1 MQTVDVSAPTMMEPK
16 ECIEEQLDN
25 VEPQPIFEL
34 EEQLAAVFNDP
45 SLEPA
50 ELSDRVKVILGQ
62 YTQTQKDWEKYCF
75 FSDLHYTRNLV
86 CTSEKFELIVVC
98 WKSGQA
104 SRIHNHAGSNCW
116 MGVLQGPMVESLY
129 HKVQAD
135 GQIICERAFPSQ
147 AGDCCPSLQQT
158 AEHEYNKGQVAYI
171 HDGIG
176 LHRVSAGSD
185 GVTLHCYAPPISIA
199 TLFDTDTNTVV
210 QRTPGFYSIG
220 GKRMS

>member
-1 MQTVDVSAPTMMEPK
+1 MPTSTMVEPK
-16 ECIEEQLDN
+16 DECTEEQDN
-25 VEPQPIFEL
+25 MESQPIFEL

-50 ELSDRVKVILGQ
+50 ELSDRIKALLGQ
-62 YTQTQKDWEKYCF
+62 YTQTQKDWEKYCL

-98 WKSGQA
+98 WKPGQA
-104 SRIHNHAGSNCW
+104 SRIHNHASSNCW

-129 HKVQAD
+129 NKVQD
-135 GQIICERAFPSQ
+135 GQVICERAFPSQ
-147 AGDCCPSLQQT
+147 AGDVCPNLEQT
-158 AEHEYNKGQVAYI
+158 AVNEYNKGQVAYI

-176 LHRVSAGSD
+176 LHRVAAGPVD
-185 GVTLHCYAPPISIA
+185 GVTLHCYAPPISVA